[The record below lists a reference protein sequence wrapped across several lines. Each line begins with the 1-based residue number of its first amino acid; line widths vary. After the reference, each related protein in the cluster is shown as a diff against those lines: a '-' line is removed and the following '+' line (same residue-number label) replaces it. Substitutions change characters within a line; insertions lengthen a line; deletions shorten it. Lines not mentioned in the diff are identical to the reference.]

1 MILDG
6 KSLKQKI
13 LDELKEEVSGLSEK
27 PQLVV
32 IQVGQDPASNVY
44 IKQKKNMCEYIG
56 YQYQHILLEETTTT
70 EEVLNIINDLNN
82 NPEVNGILV
91 QMPLPKHLDT
101 NLIQNA
107 VFPEKDVD
115 GLTDI
120 NAGKLIHGKD
130 ALYPCTPY
138 GVMELLNAY
147 NIPVTGKNVVIVGR
161 SNLVGKPL
169 SALMLNAGAT
179 IEICHSK
186 TIDLASHTKKADILV
201 SAVGKPNL
209 ITKDMVQE
217 NAVIIDVGINR
228 TPNGL
233 CGDVDYDQVSQVA
246 SYITPVPGG
255 VGPMTVAMLAKNVLK
270 AYKTQRM
277 NNTILFTNSSCKTRK
292 LINK

>member
-6 KSLKQKI
+6 KTLKQNI
-13 LDELKEEVSGLSEK
+13 LIELSKEVSQLADK

-32 IQVGQDPASNVY
+32 IQVGHDEASNVY
-44 IKQKKNMCEYIG
+44 IKQKKNMCTTVG
-56 YQYQHILLEETTTT
+56 YQYQHITLEESTTTD
-70 EEVLNIINDLNN
+70 EVLNIIDDLNN
-82 NPEVNGILV
+82 DPQVNGILV

-107 VFPEKDVD
+107 VLPEKDVD

-120 NAGKLIHGKD
+120 NAGKLIHDKE

-138 GVMELLNAY
+138 GVMELLKAY
-147 NIPVTGKNVVIVGR
+147 NITVTGKNVVIVGR

-169 SALMLNAGAT
+169 AALMLNAGAT
-179 IEICHSK
+179 VDVCHSK
-186 TIDLASHTKKADILV
+186 TTNLAEHTKSADILV

-209 ITKDMVQE
+209 ITKDMVKEQ
-217 NAVIIDVGINR
+217 AIVIDVGINR
-228 TPNGL
+228 TATGL
-233 CGDVDYDQVSQVA
+233 CGDVDFEQVSPVT

-270 AYKTQRM
+270 AYKIQRM
-277 NNTILFTNSSCKTRK
+277 SNTILFTNHNCKVRK
-292 LINK
+292 LTNK